1 MRRVVPHLSVQR
13 RHVVACSV
21 VLLLAAAA
29 ATASAP
35 GVLSDLDPDQ
45 ARRVGRLLAADPGVA
60 PAEVLARIEI
70 PRVGVSAPILE
81 GVDDVTIR
89 RGVGHFPETPPP
101 GAAGN
106 VALAAHRT
114 THFRGL
120 RHIRV
125 GDGVDIVTADGT
137 VRYVVEET
145 LVVEPEEVWVLDSVP
160 GRTLT
165 LVTCFPFD
173 HRGRAPQR
181 FVVRAR
187 AGDAG

>member
-1 MRRVVPHLSVQR
+1 VRRAVPSPSVCR

-21 VLLLAAAA
+21 VVLLTAGV
-29 ATASAP
+29 TPASAP
-35 GVLSDLDPDQ
+35 GVLSDLDPEQ
-45 ARRVGRLLAADPGVA
+45 AHRVGRLLAADPGVA
-60 PAEVLARIEI
+60 PEEVLARIEI

-89 RGVGHFPETPPP
+89 RGVGHFPETPLP

-120 RHIRV
+120 RHIQV
-125 GDGVDIVTADGT
+125 GDGVDIVTAGGT

-145 LVVEPEEVWVLDSVP
+145 LVVDPDEVWVLEPVP

-173 HRGRAPQR
+173 HRGRAPSR

-187 AGDAG
+187 AADAG